1 MNEDEYELEKE
12 EALRDYNIS
21 KNDLRK
27 IKLGKLKVTLII
39 IFILLIVLIV
49 VRVIFG
55 KIYFSLPFLNYNKSI
70 EYKLLVNGEHR
81 NIDFEDNEDTMIIPG
96 VLYFRRS
103 NYGVWYNMERYNEDL
118 IFVEDKVVLD
128 FKVSECYTH
137 TDNVRVN
144 CDSTNDKL
152 VHKEVMPKFKSIYIR
167 RNGKNNVTYDGEFI
181 NDISSYVKESGFYY
195 IEILA
200 EYDGVETKL
209 VLFPR
214 REESV
219 K

>member
-1 MNEDEYELEKE
+1 MKT
-12 EALRDYNIS
+12 EALKDYNDA
-21 KNDLRK
+21 KNEMVNSNKKK
-27 IKLGKLKVTLII
+27 IKFILIWLGIVIVLLII
-39 IFILLIVLIV
+39 IRL
-49 VRVIFG
+49 IFG
-55 KIYFSLPFLNYNKSI
+55 RIYFSLPFLNYNKSI

-81 NIDFEDNEDTMIIPG
+81 NIDFEDNEDTTIIPEI
-96 VLYFRRS
+96 LYFRRS

-118 IFVEDKVVLD
+118 IFVDEKIILD
-128 FKVSECYTH
+128 FEASECYTH

-152 VHKEVMPKFKSIYIR
+152 VHKEVMPKFKNIYIR
-167 RNGKNNVTYDGEFI
+167 RNGKDNVKYDGEFI
-181 NDISSYVKESGFYY
+181 NDISPYVKESGFYY

-200 EYDGVETKL
+200 EYNGVDTKL

-219 K
+219 KWKQ